1 MRDPRSII
9 HTIRSHETHRLTA
22 VLVSHFLLDL
32 QETNQR
38 ALRVR
43 SSGAPSNEFSTG
55 TMEWAT
61 PRFAAR
67 IVGSLGSTLA
77 YPTVDEGEDK
87 GASADRL
94 ADEDTIALER
104 APSRPPPAG
113 SAAGAPPQTH
123 ERPQKPEMGVV

>member
-61 PRFAAR
+61 PRFASR

-77 YPTVDEGEDK
+77 YPTVDEDK
-87 GASADRL
+87 GASASAEGL
-94 ADEDTIALER
+94 ADEDTMELER
-104 APSRPPPAG
+104 APSRPPR

-123 ERPQKPEMGVV
+123 EQPQKPEMGVV